1 MTFKMSN
8 EPQTIKVY
16 NLRSDTNEFIGA
28 GDAYIPPHTGLPA
41 NCTDITPPDIP
52 ASHIAVFD
60 AETETWSLHEDHRG
74 ETVYDTQTG
83 NQVYISEAGPL
94 PENTTT
100 QAPAS
105 PVDKFENGKWVADLN
120 TALTQKHAEIN
131 DWRNIQENMNYVFRF
146 NNHNW
151 DYGKTTQERL
161 SLSVQMAKANKLPAG
176 FIWTDADNNDVPM
189 SAGELLNL
197 SDAIDQAMFTMG
209 LQIHLRQ
216 REMKEEVDKLT
227 DAQAVLDYVVGWP
240 ASPTPEATSDSH

>member
-1 MTFKMSN
+1 MAFKMSN
-8 EPQTIKVY
+8 EPQTIKIF

-41 NCTDITPPDIP
+41 GCTDIAPPDIP

-60 AETETWSLHEDHRG
+60 AETETWSLKEDHRG
-74 ETVYDTQTG
+74 ETVYDTTTG
-83 NQVYISEAGPL
+83 NQVCISEAGPL

-131 DWRNIQENMNYVFRF
+131 DWRNIQENMNYVFQF

-161 SLSVQMAKANKLPAG
+161 SLSVQMAKANKLPVG

-197 SDAIDQAMFTMG
+197 SDAIDQAMFTTG

-216 REMKEEVDKLT
+216 RQMKEEIDKLT

-240 ASPTPEATSDSH
+240 AKPEDASDSH

>member
-1 MTFKMSN
+1 MTFKMS
-8 EPQTIKVY
+8 EQAQTIKIF

-41 NCTDITPPDIP
+41 GCTDIAPPDIP
-52 ASHIAVFD
+52 ASHTAVFD
-60 AETETWSLHEDHRG
+60 TEKQTWSLFEDHRG
-74 ETVYDTQTG
+74 KTVYDTTTG
-83 NQVYISEAGPL
+83 NQVYISEPGPL

-100 QAPAS
+100 QVPAS
-105 PVDKFENGKWVADLN
+105 PIDKFENGQWVADLN
-120 TALTQKHAEIN
+120 TALIQKHAEIN
-131 DWRNIQENMNYVFRF
+131 AWRNSQENANYVFQF

-151 DYGKTTQERL
+151 DYGKATQERL
-161 SLSVQMAKANKLPAG
+161 SLSVQMAKSNKLPEG

-197 SDAIDQAMFTMG
+197 SDAIDQAMFTTG
-209 LQIHLRQ
+209 LKIHLRQ

-240 ASPTPEATSDSH
+240 EGS

>member
-1 MTFKMSN
+1 MAFQMSDKA
-8 EPQTIKVY
+8 QTIKVF

-41 NCTDITPPDIP
+41 DCTDIAPPDIP
-52 ASHIAVFD
+52 ASHTAVFD
-60 AETETWSLHEDHRG
+60 TEKQTWGLFEDHRG
-74 ETVYDTQTG
+74 ETVYDTTTG
-83 NQVYISEAGPL
+83 SQVYISEPGTL

-105 PVDKFENGKWVADLN
+105 PIDKFENGQWVADLN
-120 TALTQKHAEIN
+120 TALIQKHAEIN
-131 DWRNIQENMNYVFRF
+131 AWRNSQENANYVFQF

-161 SLSVQMAKANKLPAG
+161 SLSVQMAKQNKLPAG

-197 SDAIDQAMFTMG
+197 SDAIDQAMFTTG

-216 REMKEEVDKLT
+216 RQMKEDIDKLT

-240 ASPTPEATSDSH
+240 PASTADAGK

>member
-8 EPQTIKVY
+8 EAQTIKVY

-41 NCTDITPPDIP
+41 GCTDIAPPDIP

-60 AETETWSLHEDHRG
+60 TETQTWGLFEDHRG
-74 ETVYDTQTG
+74 ETVYDTTTG
-83 NQVYISEAGPL
+83 SQVYISEPGPL

-105 PVDKFENGKWVADLN
+105 PIDKFENGQWVADLN
-120 TALTQKHAEIN
+120 TALIQKHAEIN
-131 DWRNIQENMNYVFRF
+131 AWRNSQESANYTFTF
-146 NNHNW
+146 DNHNW
-151 DYGKTTQERL
+151 DYGKATQERL
-161 SLSVQMAKANKLPAG
+161 SLSVQMAKQNCLPDG

-189 SAGELLNL
+189 TSGELLNL

-216 REMKEEVDKLT
+216 REMKEEIDKLT

>member
-1 MTFKMSN
+1 MAFKMSN
-8 EPQTIKVY
+8 EPQTIKIF

-28 GDAYIPPHTGLPA
+28 GDAYIAPHTGLPA

-74 ETVYDTQTG
+74 ETVYDTTTG

-197 SDAIDQAMFTMG
+197 SDAIDQAMFTQG

-240 ASPTPEATSDSH
+240 DKRS

>member
-1 MTFKMSN
+1 MAFKMS
-8 EPQTIKVY
+8 EQAQTIKVF

-28 GDAYIPPHTGLPA
+28 GDVYIPPHTGLPA
-41 NCTDITPPDIP
+41 GCTDIAPPDIP
-52 ASHIAVFD
+52 ASHIAVFNP
-60 AETETWSLHEDHRG
+60 ENQTWSLFEDHRG
-74 ETVYDTQTG
+74 ETVYDTTTG
-83 NQVYISEAGPL
+83 NQVYISEPGPL

-105 PVDKFENGKWVADLN
+105 PIDKFENGQWVADLN
-120 TALTQKHAEIN
+120 TALIQKHAEIN
-131 DWRNIQENMNYVFRF
+131 AWRNSQENANYVFQF

-161 SLSVQMAKANKLPAG
+161 SLSVQMAKQNKLPAG

-197 SDAIDQAMFTMG
+197 SDAIDQAMFTTG

-216 REMKEEVDKLT
+216 RQMKEDIDKLT
-227 DAQAVLDYVVGWP
+227 DAQAVMDYVVGWP
-240 ASPTPEATSDSH
+240 AQQEATSDSH

>member
-1 MTFKMSN
+1 MAFQMSDKA
-8 EPQTIKVY
+8 QTIKVY
-16 NLRSDTNEFIGA
+16 NLRADTNEFIGT

-41 NCTDITPPDIP
+41 NCTDIAPPDIP

-60 AETETWSLHEDHRG
+60 PETETWSLNEDHRG

-83 NQVYISEAGPL
+83 NPIYISEPGPL

-105 PVDKFENGKWVADLN
+105 PIDKFENGQWVADLN
-120 TALTQKHAEIN
+120 TARIQKHADIN
-131 DWRNIQENMNYVFRF
+131 NWRNTQENANYVFQF

-151 DYGKTTQERL
+151 DYGKVTQERL
-161 SLSVQMAKANKLPAG
+161 TLSVQMARQNKLPDG

-189 SAGELLNL
+189 TSGELINL

-209 LQIHLRQ
+209 LKIHMRQ
-216 REMKEEVDKLT
+216 RQMKEEVDKLT
-227 DAQAVLDYVVGWP
+227 DYKAIKDYAVGWP
-240 ASPTPEATSDSH
+240 E

>member
-1 MTFKMSN
+1 MAFQMSDKA
-8 EPQTIKVY
+8 QTIKIY

-41 NCTDITPPDIP
+41 NCTDIAPPDIP
-52 ASHIAVFD
+52 ASHTAVFD
-60 AETETWSLHEDHRG
+60 SEKQTWSLFEDHRG
-74 ETVYDTQTG
+74 ETVYDTTTG
-83 NQVYISEAGPL
+83 NPIYISEPGPL

-105 PVDKFENGKWVADLN
+105 PIDKFENGQWVADLN
-120 TALTQKHAEIN
+120 AARIQKHADIN
-131 DWRNIQENMNYVFRF
+131 NWRNTQENANYTFTF

-151 DYGKTTQERL
+151 DYGNATQERL
-161 SLSVQMAKANKLPAG
+161 SLSVQMAKQNKLPDG

-189 SAGELLNL
+189 TAGELLNL

-209 LQIHLRQ
+209 LKIHLRQ
-216 REMKEEVDKLT
+216 REMKEEIDKLT

-240 ASPTPEATSDSH
+240 AKPEDASDSH

>member
-1 MTFKMSN
+1 MTFQMSDKA
-8 EPQTIKVY
+8 QTIKIY

-41 NCTDITPPDIP
+41 NCTDIAPPDIP
-52 ASHIAVFD
+52 ASHTAVFD
-60 AETETWSLHEDHRG
+60 SEKQTWSLFEDHRG
-74 ETVYDTQTG
+74 ETVYDTTTG
-83 NQVYISEAGPL
+83 NPIYISEPGPL

-105 PVDKFENGKWVADLN
+105 PIDKFENGQWVADLN
-120 TALTQKHAEIN
+120 TARIQKHADIN
-131 DWRNIQENMNYVFRF
+131 NWRNTQENANYTFTF

-151 DYGKTTQERL
+151 DYGKATQERL
-161 SLSVQMAKANKLPAG
+161 SLSVLMAKQNKLPDG

-189 SAGELLNL
+189 TAGELLNL

-209 LQIHLRQ
+209 LKIHLRQ
-216 REMKEEVDKLT
+216 REMKEEIDKLT

-240 ASPTPEATSDSH
+240 AKPEDASDSH

>member
-1 MTFKMSN
+1 MAFKMS
-8 EPQTIKVY
+8 EETRTVRVY
-16 NLRSDTNEFIGA
+16 NLRADTNEFIGA

-41 NCTDITPPDIP
+41 NCTDIAPPDIP

-60 AETETWSLHEDHRG
+60 PENETWSLHEDHRG

-83 NQVYISEAGPL
+83 NPIYISEPGPL

-100 QAPAS
+100 LAPAS
-105 PVDKFENGKWVADLN
+105 AIDKFENGQWVADLN
-120 TALTQKHAEIN
+120 TALTRKHAEIN

-146 NNHNW
+146 NDRNW
-151 DYGKTTQERL
+151 DYGKATQERL
-161 SLSVQMAKANKLPAG
+161 SLSVQMAKQNRLPDG

-189 SAGELLNL
+189 TAGELLNL

-216 REMKEEVDKLT
+216 RQMKEEVDKLT

-240 ASPTPEATSDSH
+240 AQ

>member
-1 MTFKMSN
+1 MAFKMSN
-8 EPQTIKVY
+8 EPQTIKIF

-41 NCTDITPPDIP
+41 NCTDIAPPDIP

-60 AETETWSLHEDHRG
+60 AGTQTWSLQEDHRG
-74 ETVYDTQTG
+74 ETVYDTTTG
-83 NQVYISEAGPL
+83 NQIYISEAGPL

-176 FIWTDADNNDVPM
+176 FIWTDADNNDVPVT
-189 SAGELLNL
+189 AGELLNL
-197 SDAIDQAMFTMG
+197 SDAIDQAMFTKG
-209 LQIHLRQ
+209 LQIHMRQ
-216 REMKEEVDKLT
+216 RTMKEAVDKLT
-227 DAQAVLDYVVGWP
+227 DVKAVLDYPVGWG
-240 ASPTPEATSDSH
+240 DNN